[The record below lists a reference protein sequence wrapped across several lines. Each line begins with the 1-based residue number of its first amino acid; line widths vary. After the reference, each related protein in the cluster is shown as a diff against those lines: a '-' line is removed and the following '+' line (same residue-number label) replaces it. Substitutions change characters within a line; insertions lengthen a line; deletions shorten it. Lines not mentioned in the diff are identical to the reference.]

1 MHSEPIKACIFCMS
15 PVRKNSQFYY
25 LECVFT
31 FLLEKEKANTQTRVR
46 FLVGTGATEVAFLD
60 SCNYQLLLVTVM
72 PWEVSAT
79 LNRTFLALKLI
90 ICEGSQKQ
98 HEAGSLYIVQHLHTV
113 CVQMAQT
120 FPLTYLDH
128 RF

>member
-31 FLLEKEKANTQTRVR
+31 FLLEKEKANTKIRVR

-79 LNRTFLALKLI
+79 LNRTFLALQLI
-90 ICEGSQKQ
+90 ICEGSQKK
-98 HEAGSLYIVQHLHTV
+98 HEADSLYIV
-113 CVQMAQT
+113 
-120 FPLTYLDH
+120 
-128 RF
+128 